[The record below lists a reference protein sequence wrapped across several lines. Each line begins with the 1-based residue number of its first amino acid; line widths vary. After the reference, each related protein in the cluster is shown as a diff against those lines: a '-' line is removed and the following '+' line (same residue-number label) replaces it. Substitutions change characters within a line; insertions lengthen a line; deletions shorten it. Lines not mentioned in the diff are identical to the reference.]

1 MRDLALHCINSLL
14 LSIVLISSMIKF
26 APVVGLVDLPSGRK
40 QHSGTVPLV
49 GSALFVAFAAALIL
63 ADPRPGAMAGLLSG
77 LTLLVITGILDDL
90 YDLRASFKMVA
101 QVVSVCLMTIPDQMV
116 ISRLG
121 LFPGE
126 PAITLG
132 LAIPLTVF
140 GLVGFI
146 NAMNMMDG
154 VDGLAGTQSVVLL
167 GWFAVMAALV
177 DSPGD
182 LSLSLL
188 GSFCVLGFLGYN
200 LRHPWRERAAA
211 FLGDAGSMMLGAIIG
226 YLAIALSQHAAARPV
241 SPVTAL
247 WVCSLPTIDTLSLI
261 ARRTASGVSPF
272 SADRRHLHH
281 LLLDSGLSVRQ
292 VVATMAF
299 ASVVLGGIGVVGW
312 YMGIPDPVMLIGLIV
327 PVGLHSW
334 FVIRRDKH
342 SNWVSR
348 ADPLA
353 GNGAVPLEHPS
364 PGSSPARIG

>member
-14 LSIVLISSMIKF
+14 LSIVLISSMIKV

-40 QHSGTVPLV
+40 QHSGSVPLV

-63 ADPRPGAMAGLLSG
+63 ANPRPAAIAGLLSG
-77 LTLLVITGILDDL
+77 LTLLVVTGILDDL
-90 YDLRASFKMVA
+90 YDMRASFKMVA
-101 QVVSVCLMTIPDQMV
+101 QVISVCLMIIPDQMV
-116 ISRLG
+116 ISHLG
-121 LFPGE
+121 LSPGE
-126 PAITLG
+126 PAMALG

-154 VDGLAGTQSVVLL
+154 VDGLAGTQSIVALL
-167 GWFAVMAALV
+167 WFAVMAILI

-226 YLAIALSQHAAARPV
+226 YLAIALSQHAVARPL
-241 SPVTAL
+241 SPVAAL

-261 ARRTASGVSPF
+261 VRRTASGVSPF

-299 ASVVLGGIGVVGW
+299 ASLVLGGIGVAGW
-312 YMGIPDPVMLIGLIV
+312 YVGIPDPVLLMGLIV

-334 FVIRRDKH
+334 FVFRCEKH
-342 SNWVSR
+342 SDWMSHAEPR
-348 ADPLA
+348 A
-353 GNGAVPLEHPS
+353 GHGAVHRKHPS
-364 PGSSPARIG
+364 PGTPARIG